1 MQCRCS
7 VGSERAPA
15 SHACLARAR
24 SRIGK
29 RGPLPLSLSRRL
41 ASPVCIHL
49 SLSLSLP
56 LSLYPYLLSISLACM
71 YMCVYPLLRGSF
83 SRRINLYVYKQPSAF
98 RVRVRNALLPPTCVV
113 TFGRSL
119 ARSQASPRAPLSVCM
134 HTHIQRVRGG
144 NGTTLDR
151 SVSLVVLNAAQL
163 PREAFSL
170 LRLFLFRL
178 REFRVKLV
186 FAYEKSVI
194 KILLLFRISEG

>member
-1 MQCRCS
+1 MSVQCR
-7 VGSERAPA
+7 VRACTSFPR
-15 SHACLARAR
+15 LPRARALTYR
-24 SRIGK
+24 KERTSPSLSLAVS
-29 RGPLPLSLSRRL
+29 PLLCVYTSLSR
-41 ASPVCIHL
+41 SPFLSRYIRICCLSLLRVYVCI
-49 SLSLSLP
+49 
-56 LSLYPYLLSISLACM
+56 
-71 YMCVYPLLRGSF
+71 CVYPLLRGSF

-151 SVSLVVLNAAQL
+151 SVSLVVLNAVQL

>member
-1 MQCRCS
+1 MHQL
-7 VGSERAPA
+7 PTLA
-15 SHACLARAR
+15 SRARAR

-29 RGPLPLSLSRRL
+29 RGPLPLSLSPSRL
-41 ASPVCIHL
+41 SCVYT
-49 SLSLSLP
+49 P
-56 LSLYPYLLSISLACM
+56 LSLALPSSLVISVSAVYLSCVYM
-71 YMCVYPLLRGSF
+71 YMYICVYPLLRGSF
-83 SRRINLYVYKQPSAF
+83 SRRINLYVYKQSSAF
-98 RVRVRNALLPPTCVV
+98 RARVRNALLPPTCVV

-151 SVSLVVLNAAQL
+151 SVSLVVLNAVQL

>member
-1 MQCRCS
+1 MSVQCR
-7 VGSERAPA
+7 VRACTSFPR
-15 SHACLARAR
+15 LPRARALTYR
-24 SRIGK
+24 KERTSPSLSLAVS
-29 RGPLPLSLSRRL
+29 PLLCVYTSLSR
-41 ASPVCIHL
+41 SPFLSRYIRICCLSLLRVYVCI
-49 SLSLSLP
+49 
-56 LSLYPYLLSISLACM
+56 
-71 YMCVYPLLRGSF
+71 CVYPLLRGSF

-151 SVSLVVLNAAQL
+151 SVSLVVLNAVQL

-170 LRLFLFRL
+170 LRLFLVRL

-194 KILLLFRISEG
+194 KILLLFRIS